1 MRAGAR
7 NNGFKALTSQHV
19 TYANAPRTTRRV
31 EERSQPRASRN
42 GCSSSVFRYTLE
54 QSQRKEP
61 ACCLYLAFARALRIC
76 ETREAN
82 LVLLFFFPSF
92 LRAVSS
98 HEIQLCRDRNF
109 HLRRAR
115 RKFRSHPQTR
125 ILSDRSALIS
135 ALCFRFRAGRGVVHA
150 EQRQQPRLP
159 QHDRAEY

>member
-1 MRAGAR
+1 MQTLRGQR
-7 NNGFKALTSQHV
+7 EEWKKE
-19 TYANAPRTTRRV
+19 ANRELRETVAVHPYLDIHWNKV
-31 EERSQPRASRN
+31 KERSRLVVCTWRSRARCASARLAKRI
-42 GCSSSVFRYTLE
+42 SSCF
-54 QSQRKEP
+54 
-61 ACCLYLAFARALRIC
+61 
-76 ETREAN
+76 
-82 LVLLFFFPSF
+82 FFFPSF